1 MGPPETENRVQGTPK
16 RHFSSPA
23 PGLREPTRHLLPAL
37 PAHTLLTPRSSQGAA
52 TPHAPAAAS
61 PCGAAPAFQGVCEP
75 AGLGW
80 NQRDVSWS
88 LVTSSVLFASRP
100 TSQRSTWS
108 SPLPVL

>member
-16 RHFSSPA
+16 RHFSSPV

-37 PAHTLLTPRSSQGAA
+37 PAHTPLTPRSSQGAA

-75 AGLGW
+75 AGLG
-80 NQRDVSWS
+80 
-88 LVTSSVLFASRP
+88 
-100 TSQRSTWS
+100 
-108 SPLPVL
+108 